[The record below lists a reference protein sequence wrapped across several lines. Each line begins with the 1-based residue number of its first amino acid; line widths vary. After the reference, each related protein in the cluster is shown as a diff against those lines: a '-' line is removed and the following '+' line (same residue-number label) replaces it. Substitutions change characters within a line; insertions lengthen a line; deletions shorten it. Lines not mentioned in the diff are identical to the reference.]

1 MSFEW
6 KGFRIGKKAVYL
18 VRPAGG
24 SNSILQFNNR
34 EEARYAMKCF
44 IRFSAGKV

>member
-6 KGFRIGKKAVYL
+6 QGFRIGKKVTYL
-18 VRPAGG
+18 VRPGG

-44 IRFSAGKV
+44 MRFSAGKV